1 MAKVKATVNGAV
13 SLVNAIAN
21 KKGATLGISLKV
33 EVVMETSK
41 GKGITIQSENKSLSS
56 RLINKTIEKIVSKK
70 DLEKNKIAITLNSE
84 IPTGYGLKSSSAI
97 SSAIALACAKIFKPK
112 WTDKQILLAGVDAKI
127 FKPKWTDKQILLA
140 GVDASIESK
149 VSITG
154 AYDDACSCYYGG
166 FNVTDNAKRNR
177 IQFQKIPS
185 NLTAVIFIPK
195 NRKRGKLKNLKILSP
210 IFNNAWELAKEKK
223 YWQSMTINGLATA
236 AILDSD
242 PKIIVSLMEK
252 GALGASISGNG
263 PSIAAIVKK
272 ENIENIK
279 KIFESL
285 EGRIIISKINNKKAE
300 VHEL

>member
-1 MAKVKATVNGAV
+1 
-13 SLVNAIAN
+13 
-21 KKGATLGISLKV
+21 
-33 EVVMETSK
+33 
-41 GKGITIQSENKSLSS
+41 
-56 RLINKTIEKIVSKK
+56 
-70 DLEKNKIAITLNSE
+70 
-84 IPTGYGLKSSSAI
+84 
-97 SSAIALACAKIFKPK
+97 LAC
-112 WTDKQILLAGVDAKI
+112 AKI